1 MAGRIAKKAFDRKD
15 RKAAKQDKPT
25 TEVGGNQWLAV
36 RPSDSSYDGGFACH
50 FRQNLLLLLLHLLR
64 WRRCGR
70 FGLLLRLLYQH

>member
-36 RPSDSSYDGGFACH
+36 LPSDSS
-50 FRQNLLLLLLHLLR
+50 
-64 WRRCGR
+64 
-70 FGLLLRLLYQH
+70 